1 MQLGNLHCMC
11 LDYFGEKVGLYF
23 LWLGHYTSWLFP
35 AAIIGILAWI
45 SVADNN
51 NDPNAATIPYYSAFM
66 ALWATSFLE
75 SWKRKEAWYGMRW
88 GSTGFEEEEQ
98 ARPQFQGDRIPSAIT
113 GEDELHFSRLEYTR
127 RLCVSSS
134 VIFVVV
140 LVVIAVVGSLFVLRY
155 VMNHSNITI
164 NGTPAGSIITSIAQA
179 VIIGILNFIYGFIA
193 TALNN
198 HENHRTDTE
207 YEDNLIAKVFIFQF
221 VNSYAAL
228 FYVAFVRP
236 FISNID
242 PCLNDNCM
250 KELQTTLGTI
260 FITRL
265 ITGIA
270 LGTSLPVIFQTLR
283 ERENFAGI
291 EPERLQDVSEIERS
305 FMKEPYD
312 VFLGTFADYSDM
324 AIQFGFTTM
333 FISAFP
339 LAASMSLINNYIML
353 RYYTSESPQPI

>member
-1 MQLGNLHCMC
+1 
-11 LDYFGEKVGLYF
+11 
-23 LWLGHYTSWLFP
+23 
-35 AAIIGILAWI
+35 
-45 SVADNN
+45 
-51 NDPNAATIPYYSAFM
+51 M
-66 ALWATSFLE
+66 ALWATCFLE

-88 GSTGFEEEEQ
+88 GSTGFEQEEL
-98 ARPQFQGDRIPSAIT
+98 ARPQFLGEKIPSAIT
-113 GEDELHFSRLEYTR
+113 GEGELYFSKSEYSR
-127 RLCVSSS
+127 RLCVSAS
-134 VIFVVV
+134 VISMLVVVV
-140 LVVIAVVGSLFVLRY
+140 LGVVVSLFALRFAL
-155 VMNHSNITI
+155 NHSDVTI
-164 NGTPAGSIITSIAQA
+164 NGAPAGSIISSIAQA
-179 VIIGILNFIYGFIA
+179 IIIGILNYLYSFVA
-193 TALNN
+193 DALNK

-236 FISNID
+236 FISDID
-242 PCLNDNCM
+242 PCLDDNCM

-265 ITGIA
+265 VTGIV
-270 LGTSLPVIFQTLR
+270 LSTSLPVIFQTLR

-291 EPERLQDVSEIERS
+291 DDERLQDVSEIERS

-339 LAASMSLINNYIML
+339 LAAAMSLINNYIML
-353 RYYTSESPQPI
+353 RYACTHI